1 MIDPTDFEKDC
12 MAAALK
18 PLGEYVA
25 EIGMHRSFAEM
36 TKHEVLTIIEVVVT
50 AYQDRMRGSPEYA
63 SCEHLRAEA
72 NEKFSSEV
80 PF

>member
-1 MIDPTDFEKDC
+1 MIDPTDFEKEC

-25 EIGMHRSFAEM
+25 EIGMQRPFADM
-36 TKHEVLTIIEVVVT
+36 NKHEVLNLIEVVVT
-50 AYQDRMRGSPEYA
+50 AYQDRMREG
-63 SCEHLRAEA
+63 
-72 NEKFSSEV
+72 SSEV

>member
-1 MIDPTDFEKDC
+1 MIDPTDVEKAC

-25 EIGMHRSFAEM
+25 EIGMHRPFADM
-36 TKHEVLTIIEVVVT
+36 SKHEVLTFIEVVVT
-50 AYQDRMRGSPEYA
+50 AYQNCIRERNT
-63 SCEHLRAEA
+63 EA
-72 NEKFSSEV
+72 

>member
-1 MIDPTDFEKDC
+1 MIDPTDFEKEC

-25 EIGMHRSFAEM
+25 EIGMHRPFAEM

-50 AYQDRMRGSPEYA
+50 AYQDRMREG
-63 SCEHLRAEA
+63 
-72 NEKFSSEV
+72 SSEV